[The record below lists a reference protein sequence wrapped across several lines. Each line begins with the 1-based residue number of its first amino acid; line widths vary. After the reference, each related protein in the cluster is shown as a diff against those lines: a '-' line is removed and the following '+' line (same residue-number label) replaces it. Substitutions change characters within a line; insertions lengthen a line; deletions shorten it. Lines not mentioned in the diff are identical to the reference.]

1 MEVKI
6 GIQHA
11 PRELIVEVDDDTES
25 VEKLVTAAVADD
37 SVISLTDSKG
47 RRVLVPAARV
57 AYVEIG
63 SGTPGTVGFR
73 S

>member
-6 GIQHA
+6 GIQQA
-11 PRELIVEVDDDTES
+11 SRELVVDVDDDTDS
-25 VEKLVTAAVADD
+25 VEKLVTKAVADEG
-37 SVISLTDSKG
+37 VVALTDTKG
-47 RRVLVPAARV
+47 KRVLVPAARL

-63 SGTPGTVGFR
+63 TGTPGTVGFR

>member
-11 PRELIVEVDDDTES
+11 PRELVVDTDESAES
-25 VEKLVTAAVADD
+25 VEKLVTEAVSGDGLLA
-37 SVISLTDSKG
+37 LTDTKG
-47 RRVLVPAARV
+47 RRVLVPVARL

-63 SGTPGTVGFR
+63 TGSSGHVGFR

>member
-6 GIQHA
+6 GIQQA
-11 PRELIVEVDDDTES
+11 ARELVVETDDDAEA
-25 VEKLVTAAVADD
+25 VEKLVSEAVASDGLLA
-37 SVISLTDSKG
+37 LTDTKG
-47 RRVLVPAARV
+47 RRVLVPTSRL

-63 SGTPGTVGFR
+63 GGAAGHVGFR